1 MTGPTPP
8 TPREVAEG
16 YLGAFAGADADD
28 IASRVTDDFVNEHT
42 SAMGRGCTGRD
53 AYRERLPGFLGGFS
67 GLVYEIEDVI
77 VDGDRVAAAYTMRA
91 RWQGDAPIEVRGV
104 QRLTIRDGRVARR
117 VDYWDS
123 LVFLLQVDPAVR
135 DALSAWV

>member
-1 MTGPTPP
+1 MTPA
-8 TPREVAEG
+8 EVARA
-16 YLGAFAGADADD
+16 YLAAFGTGDPDAV
-28 IASRVTDDFVNEHT
+28 AAMVTDDFINEHT
-42 SAMGRGCTGRD
+42 SGMGSGCVGIEE
-53 AYRERLPGFLGGFS
+53 YRRRLPVFLANMPGIS
-67 GLVYEIEDVI
+67 YEVEEVLAE
-77 VDGDRVAAAYTMRA
+77 GDRVAAAYTMRA

-104 QRLTIRDGRVARR
+104 QRLTIRDGLVARR